1 VFFWNCWVRNRYRLL
16 AYLAAGCALVLLGTL
31 PVTTAWIHGHL
42 VWVHPRTLT
51 DARAVWNIGVEH
63 VALVMIFLLL
73 VAGADLG
80 SLGVGESAAQKE
92 YDFLLTRPR
101 RRRHFVW
108 TAYGA
113 GLAQLGL
120 MTLVPLA
127 VAMMALYALTSRFC
141 PNLLWPLTVGALVA
155 CCLVFSAAF
164 ALSVA
169 TGSSRTGFELAFCL
183 IFAYYVSWEVMWR
196 VGIWLIAF
204 YGYRPRYGRL
214 FYGNY
219 AGHAYDW
226 LLNGDQVNYLYL
238 LVMLGVSAGLAFVAQ
253 IGFERKDV

>member
-16 AYLAAGCALVLLGTL
+16 AYLASGCALVLMGTL
-31 PVTTAWIHGHL
+31 PVTMAMRHGHW

-51 DARAVWNIGVEH
+51 DAQAVWNMGVEH

-113 GLAQLGL
+113 GLAQLSL
-120 MTLVPLA
+120 MALVPLA
-127 VAMMALYALTSRFC
+127 VAMVTLYALTSHLC
-141 PNLLWPLTVGALVA
+141 PGQLGPLSLGALVA
-155 CCLVFSAAF
+155 SLLVFSSAF

-183 IFAYYVSWEVMWR
+183 IFAYYVLWEVLWWM
-196 VGIWLIAF
+196 GLWLIAF
-204 YGYRPRYGRL
+204 YGYHPRYGRM
-214 FYGNY
+214 FYGPY

-226 LLNGDQVNYLYL
+226 LLNGDRVNYLCL
-238 LVMLGVSAGLAFVAQ
+238 LMMLGVSAGLAFLAQ
-253 IGFERKDV
+253 IGFEKRDM